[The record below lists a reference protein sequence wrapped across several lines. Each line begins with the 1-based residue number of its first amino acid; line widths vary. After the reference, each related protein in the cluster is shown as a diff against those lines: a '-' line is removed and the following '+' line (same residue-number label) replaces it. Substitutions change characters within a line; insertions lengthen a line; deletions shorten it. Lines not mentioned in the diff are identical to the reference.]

1 MENPEASTELSKERQ
16 IMRAMRK
23 TLTSIVRDTAPRDG
37 NASPLCTDTVENI
50 RMCLGL
56 TLPDSGQISAFGL
69 AMPQQALAIKNQ
81 LGVVSQFDTLDP
93 DFSCLENLL
102 VYGRYFGV
110 SRREMLARADGEP
123 VWPCQSARESLGEQ
137 REPVWARRG

>member
-56 TLPDSGQISAFGL
+56 I
-69 AMPQQALAIKNQ
+69 
-81 LGVVSQFDTLDP
+81 
-93 DFSCLENLL
+93 
-102 VYGRYFGV
+102 
-110 SRREMLARADGEP
+110 
-123 VWPCQSARESLGEQ
+123 SAREAELAEVLGLTRNERPHYSDEVQ
-137 REPVWARRG
+137 STQAMQFLAPDHKLN